1 MKSRDCLIRATVTL
15 VTIAVAGCGSAVPE
29 AMQAS
34 GNVTPST
41 NVAPSTVQGGVMT
54 HSEGN
59 VTLGTVQGVL
69 NHSDAANLHPGL
81 ITLPDGNLL
90 ASYDSDHTD
99 VFTQLSTDSGRTWSA
114 PVNAYTGPV
123 GSLDLTNLSMLNFG
137 EVWLTFDE
145 TPAGG
150 LNILMGLSGSLN
162 ATDDITWSKQFVV
175 DYDSSL
181 WTASCNS
188 GGPVVQLRNGDLLF
202 PAYCGQSPLINYS
215 STVFRSTD
223 SGTTWTQ
230 TIVGNA
236 QIDGRDYD
244 ESALAVMPSGDIV
257 MIMRHTDNLSADT
270 TGTYWRSVSTDGGL
284 TWSKPVEALNVTNVS
299 RPTLAVIPGG
309 GLVLMGRSALVDST
323 GFATSWD
330 EGLTFTPMSPLGV
343 TGPGLGID
351 QYDAMSLLPDQTVAV
366 VTTHGTGFVNV
377 DYRNLIPPSSQ

>member
-1 MKSRDCLIRATVTL
+1 MRATVTL
-15 VTIAVAGCGSAVPE
+15 VTIAMAGCGSRVPE
-29 AMQAS
+29 AREGS
-34 GNVTPST
+34 GNVTPG
-41 NVAPSTVQGGVMT
+41 VVQGVLNQ
-54 HSEGN
+54 SEGN

-69 NHSDAANLHPGL
+69 NHSDAANIHPGL

-90 ASYDSDHTD
+90 ASYDCDHTY

-114 PVNAYTGPV
+114 PVNAYTGST
-123 GSLDLTNLSMLNFG
+123 GSLDLTNLTMLMFG
-137 EVWLTFDE
+137 EVWLTFDY

-150 LNILMGLSGSLN
+150 LNVLMGLSGFPN
-162 ATDDITWSKQFVV
+162 AADGITWSRQFVV

-181 WTASCNS
+181 WTEGCNS
-188 GGPVVQLRNGDLLF
+188 GGPVVQLHNGDLLL
-202 PAYCGQSPLINYS
+202 PAFCGQSPSTNYS

-223 SGTTWTQ
+223 WGTTWKQ

-244 ESALAVMPSGDIV
+244 ESALAVVPSGDIV
-257 MIMRHTDNLSADT
+257 MMMRHTNNSGADLG
-270 TGTYWRSVSTDGGL
+270 GTYWRSVSTDGGL
-284 TWSKPVEALNVTNVS
+284 TWSNPVEALNATNVS
-299 RPTLAVIPGG
+299 RPALAVIPGG
-309 GLVLMGRSALVDST
+309 GLVLMGRSALEDST

-343 TGPGLGID
+343 TGPGAGID

-366 VTTHGTGFVNV
+366 VSAHGTVLVNV

>member
-1 MKSRDCLIRATVTL
+1 MQGSGTVT
-15 VTIAVAGCGSAVPE
+15 S
-29 AMQAS
+29 
-34 GNVTPST
+34 ST
-41 NVAPSTVQGGVMT
+41 NATPGTVQGGMMN

-69 NHSDAANLHPGL
+69 NHSDAACAYPGL

-90 ASYDSDHTD
+90 ASYDCDHTD

-114 PVNAYTGPV
+114 PVNAYTGPA
-123 GSLDLTNLSMLNFG
+123 GSLDLTNLTLLNFG
-137 EVWLTFDE
+137 EVWLTFDYA
-145 TPAGG
+145 PAGG
-150 LNILMGLSGSLN
+150 LNVLMGLSGLPN
-162 ATDDITWSKQFVV
+162 AADEITWSKQFVV

-181 WTASCNS
+181 WTASCNI
-188 GGPVVQLRNGDLLF
+188 GGPVVQLRNGDLLLPSF
-202 PAYCGQSPLINYS
+202 CGQSPLVNYS

-223 SGTTWTQ
+223 GGTTWTQ

-244 ESALAVMPSGDIV
+244 ESALAVMPTGDIV
-257 MIMRHTDNLSADT
+257 MMMRHTNNSSADIS
-270 TGTYWRSVSTDGGL
+270 GTYWRSVSTDGGL
-284 TWSKPVEALNVTNVS
+284 TWSKPVEALNATNVS
-299 RPTLAVIPGG
+299 RPALVVIPGG
-309 GLVLMGRSALVDST
+309 GLVLMGRSALEDST

-351 QYDAMSLLPDQTVAV
+351 QYDAMSLLPDQTIAV